1 MIVKDTG
8 EPGLTGMK
16 NDGKAYFPAHG
27 LNTGFAG
34 ILRQFGNERLLRFG
48 FPMQNTLRGRI
59 KCGV

>member
-16 NDGKAYFPAHG
+16 NGGKAYFPAHG

-34 ILRQFGNERLLRFG
+34 ILRQFGNERMLRFG
-48 FPMQNTLRGRI
+48 FPTQNTL
-59 KCGV
+59 